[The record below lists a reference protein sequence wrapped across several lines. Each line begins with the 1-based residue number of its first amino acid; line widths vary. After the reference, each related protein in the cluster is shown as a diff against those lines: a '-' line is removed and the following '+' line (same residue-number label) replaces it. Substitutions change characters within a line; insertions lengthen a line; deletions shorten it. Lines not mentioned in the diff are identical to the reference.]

1 MEPDSERA
9 APVEWFFEGSGIH
22 RTGSYYAL
30 AVL

>member
-9 APVEWFFEGSGIH
+9 APVEGSFEGSGTH
-22 RTGSYYAL
+22 LTGLHFAL